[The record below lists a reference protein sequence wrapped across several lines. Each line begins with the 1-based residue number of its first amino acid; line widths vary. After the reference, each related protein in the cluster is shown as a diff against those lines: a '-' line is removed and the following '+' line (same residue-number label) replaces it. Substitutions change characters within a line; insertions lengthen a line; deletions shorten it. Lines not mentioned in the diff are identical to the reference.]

1 MVYLSK
7 PLGDAPRIEFPVVD
21 QSTVEQFLNHDYRI
35 IKNVEALPNPLAKA
49 LTEKNGSRLV
59 MANPG
64 EDFEATDLI
73 SDPSLPRVRLVF
85 GGVWNDQ
92 AFVHYEQGGRGHVFV
107 IALFKLVSG
116 NEARPF
122 WRGYCDSSAQDVS
135 ELRANVTNGDCR

>member
-1 MVYLSK
+1 MANRRWAATIIVVFCILFAASRSRILRNLVYLSK

-85 GGVWNDQ
+85 GGGL
-92 AFVHYEQGGRGHVFV
+92 E
-107 IALFKLVSG
+107 
-116 NEARPF
+116 
-122 WRGYCDSSAQDVS
+122 
-135 ELRANVTNGDCR
+135 